1 MNEFKHAKEL
11 YDNTAIPP
19 QLSGR
24 VLTGIRDG
32 KAHYQSRRNR
42 RIRRWTAIAAC
53 FCVML
58 AGLNLSPVLAKAAA
72 NVPVLGGLFRVL
84 TFANYDKTEDSIDYS
99 ISVPEVEAESMLA
112 EKVNTAIQEKVDRH
126 LAKAQ
131 RDWDEYREAF
141 FATGGTEDEWGSR
154 EMDVIIH
161 YEIMSQTEERV
172 SFIMYFAE
180 GWVTSQEERYYY
192 NLDFARNRELVLG
205 DFLGED
211 WVSVCNASIQRQIDE
226 SKSTDGS
233 TLFFAPD
240 EGGFTT
246 VDESTDF
253 YVRED
258 GKVVVCFHK
267 YSIAAGAA
275 GNVEFVIET
284 LED

>member
-1 MNEFKHAKEL
+1 
-11 YDNTAIPP
+11 
-19 QLSGR
+19 
-24 VLTGIRDG
+24 
-32 KAHYQSRRNR
+32 
-42 RIRRWTAIAAC
+42 
-53 FCVML
+53 
-58 AGLNLSPVLAKAAA
+58 
-72 NVPVLGGLFRVL
+72 
-84 TFANYDKTEDSIDYS
+84 
-99 ISVPEVEAESMLA
+99 
-112 EKVNTAIQEKVDRH
+112 
-126 LAKAQ
+126 
-131 RDWDEYREAF
+131 
-141 FATGGTEDEWGSR
+141 
-154 EMDVIIH
+154 MDVIIH

-226 SKSTDGS
+226 SKSADGS

-258 GKVVVCFHK
+258 GKVVVCFPK

>member
-1 MNEFKHAKEL
+1 MNEFKQAKEI
-11 YDNTAIPP
+11 YDSTIIPSE
-19 QLSGR
+19 LSGR
-24 VLTGIRDG
+24 VLAGIGKG

-84 TFANYDKTEDSIDYS
+84 TFTDYDKSEDGIDYN

-112 EKVNTAIQEKVDRH
+112 EKVSHAIQEKVDQH

-131 RDWDEYREAF
+131 QDWEEYREAF
-141 FATGGTEDEWGSR
+141 FATGGTEAEWSGR
-154 EMDVIIH
+154 KMDVIID
-161 YEIMSQTEERV
+161 YEIMSQTEEQV
-172 SFIMYFAE
+172 SFIVYFAE
-180 GWVTSQEERYYY
+180 GWVAAQEERYYY
-192 NLDFARNRELVLG
+192 NLDFAKDQELVLR

-226 SKSTDGS
+226 RISADDAN
-233 TLFFAPD
+233 LFFAPD

-246 VDESTDF
+246 VDENTDF

-258 GKVVVCFHK
+258 GRVVVCFPK

-275 GNVEFVIET
+275 GNLEFVIQT
-284 LED
+284 PED

>member
-11 YDNTAIPP
+11 YDNTTIPP
-19 QLSGR
+19 QLSDR
-24 VLTGIRDG
+24 VLTGIRNG
-32 KAHYQSRRNR
+32 KAQYQSRRNR

-141 FATGGTEDEWGSR
+141 FATGGTDDEWGSR

-258 GKVVVCFHK
+258 GKVVVCFPK

>member
-11 YDNTAIPP
+11 YDNTTIPP
-19 QLSGR
+19 QLSDR
-24 VLTGIRDG
+24 VLTGIRNG
-32 KAHYQSRRNR
+32 KAQYQSRRNR

-112 EKVNTAIQEKVDRH
+112 EIVNTAIQEKVDRH

-226 SKSTDGS
+226 SKSADGS

-258 GKVVVCFHK
+258 GKVVVCFPK